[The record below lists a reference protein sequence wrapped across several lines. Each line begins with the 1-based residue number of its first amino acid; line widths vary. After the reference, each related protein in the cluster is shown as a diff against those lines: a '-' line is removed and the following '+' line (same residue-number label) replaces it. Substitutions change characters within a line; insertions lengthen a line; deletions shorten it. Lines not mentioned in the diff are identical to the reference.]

1 MTKQMSRSEA
11 ADACL
16 AVMDTTFFKA
26 LCEPARLEVVRR
38 LIKLGRADVG
48 EIAEGLPQDRSV
60 VSRHL
65 AVLEQAGIAF
75 SDKEGRRV
83 LYELDG
89 PAMLQKLEGMS
100 AIMRSLQPMCCPG
113 GAKKSKK

>member
-1 MTKQMSRSEA
+1 MTRSEA

-16 AVMDTTFFKA
+16 AVMDTAFFKA

-38 LIKLGRADVG
+38 LIKLGQADVG
-48 EIAEGLPQDRSV
+48 EIAAGLPQDRSV

-65 AVLEQAGIAF
+65 AQLEDAGIAC
-75 SDKEGRRV
+75 SSKDGRRV

-89 PAMLQKLEGMS
+89 PAILKRFDSMS
-100 AIMRSLQPMCCPG
+100 SIMRALQPMCCPG
-113 GAKKSKK
+113 KPGRQKR